1 MLRRISFAELDVT
14 GAPKLG
20 RIHGLAAT
28 SGRCRP
34 VEGGV
39 NLKIPKLRRQT
50 FENCDYRTLPAEQE
64 LGRGGVDRDVS
75 GPAFRCGAWR
85 TYGSPLGHAGEP
97 EHGVQPQQED
107 LRNRRI
113 EGEHPYL
120 YLDGIVMKCTVG
132 RRSRNVA
139 LQVAGAVNSEGFSG
153 DAESV
158 QTTGT
163 TSQPP
168 NPLPAK

>member
-1 MLRRISFAELDVT
+1 MYLARHF
-14 GAPKLG
+14 GA
-20 RIHGLAAT
+20 A
-28 SGRCRP
+28 
-34 VEGGV
+34 
-39 NLKIPKLRRQT
+39 
-50 FENCDYRTLPAEQE
+50 
-64 LGRGGVDRDVS
+64 RGGH
-75 GPAFRCGAWR
+75 
-85 TYGSPLGHAGEP
+85 YGSPLGHAGEP